1 MQFIGTQPVPVFS
14 RQDDEDDDAVPV
26 PSFRQDDEDDDAA
39 VPSDD
44 SFEDIDDILAK
55 IPSPTAPQT
64 APSQTAPSLY
74 SLSQKNLR
82 ASQLPPTSSATTTR
96 GSRGVV
102 AKKSKAQLEM
112 ESQQRAEQTAKQ
124 VRAEERKNAAARKVA
139 KSMKPRKE
147 DVSQLIDEFSELRSS
162 Q

>member
-1 MQFIGTQPVPVFS
+1 MQFIGTQPVSVFS
-14 RQDDEDDDAVPV
+14 AFQDDDAVV
-26 PSFRQDDEDDDAA
+26 PS
-39 VPSDD
+39 SDD

-55 IPSPTAPQT
+55 N
-64 APSQTAPSLY
+64 PSQTALSQAAPSLY
-74 SLSQKNLR
+74 SLSQKGLR

-102 AKKSKAQLEM
+102 AKKSKAQLEL

-124 VRAEERKNAAARKVA
+124 VRAEERKNAAARKAA

-147 DVSQLIDEFSELRSS
+147 DVSQLVDEFSELRSS

>member
-14 RQDDEDDDAVPV
+14 PLQDDDAVVLSPL
-26 PSFRQDDEDDDAA
+26 QNDDAA
-39 VPSDD
+39 VLSSDN
-44 SFEDIDDILAK
+44 SFEDIDDLLAK
-55 IPSPTAPQT
+55 IPSQT
-64 APSQTAPSLY
+64 TPSLY
-74 SLSQKNLR
+74 NFSQKGLC
-82 ASQLPPTSSATTTR
+82 ASKLPPTSSATTTR

-112 ESQQRAEQTAKQ
+112 ESQQRVEQTAKQ
-124 VRAEERKNAAARKVA
+124 VRAEEKKNAAARKVA
-139 KSMKPRKE
+139 KNMKPRKE